1 MPEAIQDLA
10 GIPLSSIQSFL
21 DRVRDLTTESDAPE
35 KHSVEQ
41 LASSWKAH
49 GLRPGD
55 VVLLALPNGAELLA
69 QVFAILAARGVPALV
84 SPSAPTLRQQA
95 LVEALPARALVAMRR
110 PVPQAQ
116 DVERFTLGRA
126 EVALFPETR
135 PPGAQPGEMVLL
147 TSGTSGF
154 ASGCVFDLDALF
166 RNANRHADAVGLR
179 SGDTVLVNLPL
190 YYSYS
195 MVAQAFASLLRGGDL
210 VISGPPFQPA
220 AYLRL
225 LAEQGVTVS
234 ALTPLLVRSLLQHG
248 GAFPETT
255 RSLGVGGDVLSP
267 EHVEQLLRLRPR
279 GELFLTYGLSEAGP
293 RVATLAAHAEPAHR
307 HASVGLPLPGT
318 QVSLVPRAPGGQ
330 KELLVSSDTLM
341 KRRIGIVEGEKL
353 HAWRGPRLLATGDI
367 FDLDADGYLYFQG
380 RLSDFLVRGSE
391 KICMASVRRL
401 ATTLPGVLTART
413 QVVQGAEGD
422 DYEMILTVADES
434 RPPEHVSEALSRLL
448 RLAERPRRIQVV
460 SADVNT
466 AALHK

>member
-1 MPEAIQDLA
+1 MTELA
-10 GIPLSSIQSFL
+10 DIPLSSIQAFL
-21 DRVRDLTTESDAPE
+21 DRVRDLTCETGMSTRHRVES
-35 KHSVEQ
+35 
-41 LASSWKAH
+41 LAEAWRAR

-55 VVLLALPNGAELLA
+55 VVLLALPNGAELLT
-69 QVFAILAARGVPALV
+69 QLFAILAARGVPALV
-84 SPSAPTLRQQA
+84 SPSAPALRQQT
-95 LVEALPARALVAMRR
+95 LVEALPARALVTMRR
-110 PVPQAQ
+110 PAPLAH
-116 DVERFTLGRA
+116 DADRFHLGGA
-126 EVALFPETR
+126 EVALFSEAQ

-154 ASGCVFDLDALF
+154 ASGCVFDLEALF
-166 RNANRHADAVGLR
+166 RNARRHSDAVGLR
-179 SGDTVLVNLPL
+179 PGDTMLVNLPL

-195 MVAQAFASLLRGGDL
+195 MVAQAFASLLRGADL

-225 LAEQGVTVS
+225 LAEQAITVS
-234 ALTPLLVRSLLQHG
+234 ALTPLLVRALLQQG
-248 GAFPETT
+248 GAFPEGL

-267 EHVEQLLRLRPR
+267 EHVERLLRLRPR
-279 GELFLTYGLSEAGP
+279 GELYLTYGLSEAGP
-293 RVATLAAHAEPAHR
+293 RVATLSAHAEPAHR
-307 HASVGLPLPGT
+307 YASVGRPLPGT
-318 QVSLVPRAPGGQ
+318 QVSLVPRGPGGQ

-341 KRRIGIVEGEKL
+341 KRRIGLVEGDKL

-367 FDLDADGYLYFQG
+367 FDIDADGYLYFQG

-413 QVVQGAEGD
+413 QVVSGTEGD
-422 DYEMILTVADES
+422 DYEMILTVADEG
-434 RPPEHVSEALSRLL
+434 RPLEHVSEALSRLL

-460 SADVNT
+460 SADGNT

>member
-1 MPEAIQDLA
+1 MTETATDLA
-10 GIPLSSIQSFL
+10 GISLPSIQAFL
-21 DRVRDLTTESDAPE
+21 DRVRDLTDSGARAEHP
-35 KHSVEQ
+35 VER
-41 LASSWKAH
+41 LAAAWRAR

-84 SPSAPTLRQQA
+84 SPPAPAARHQA

-110 PVPQAQ
+110 PAPHAQ
-116 DVERFTLGRA
+116 EAERFPLGGA
-126 EVALFPETR
+126 EVALFPEAQ
-135 PPGAQPGEMVLL
+135 PPGARPGEMILL

-166 RNANRHADAVGLR
+166 RNASRHADAVGLR
-179 SGDTVLVNLPL
+179 AGDTVLVNLPL

-195 MVAQAFASLLRGGDL
+195 MVAQAFASLLRGADL

-225 LAEQGVTVS
+225 LAEHGVTVS
-234 ALTPLLVRSLLQHG
+234 ALTPLLVRSLLQQG
-248 GAFPETT
+248 GTFPEAL

-267 EHVEQLLRLRPR
+267 EHVVQLLRLRPR
-279 GELFLTYGLSEAGP
+279 GELYLTYGLSEAGP
-293 RVATLAAHAEPAHR
+293 RVATLAAHAEPGHR
-307 HASVGLPLPGT
+307 FASVGLPLPGT
-318 QVSLVPRAPGGQ
+318 QVSLLPRSPGGQ

-341 KRRIGIVEGEKL
+341 KRRIGLVEGEKL
-353 HAWRGPRLLATGDI
+353 NAWRGPRLLATGDI
-367 FDLDADGYLYFQG
+367 FDIDAEGYLYFQG
-380 RLSDFLVRGSE
+380 RLSDFIVRGSE
-391 KICMASVRRL
+391 KISMASVRRL

-413 QVVQGAEGD
+413 QLVPGTDGD
-422 DYEMILTVADES
+422 DYEMILTMVDEGRS
-434 RPPEHVSEALSRLL
+434 TDHVSEALSRLL

-460 SADVNT
+460 SADGTT

>member
-1 MPEAIQDLA
+1 MTELA
-10 GIPLSSIQSFL
+10 DIPLSSIQAFL
-21 DRVRDLTTESDAPE
+21 DRVRDLTCETGTATR
-35 KHSVEQ
+35 HRVEP
-41 LASSWKAH
+41 LAEAWRAH

-69 QVFAILAARGVPALV
+69 QLFAILAARGVPALV

-95 LVEALPARALVAMRR
+95 LVEALPARALVTMRR
-110 PVPQAQ
+110 PAPLAR
-116 DVERFTLGRA
+116 DVDRFHLGGA
-126 EVALFPETR
+126 EVALFSEAQ

-154 ASGCVFDLDALF
+154 ASGCVFDLEALF
-166 RNANRHADAVGLR
+166 RNARRHSDAVGLR
-179 SGDTVLVNLPL
+179 PGDTVLVNLPL

-195 MVAQAFASLLRGGDL
+195 MVAQAFASLLRGADL
-210 VISGPPFQPA
+210 VISGPPFQPT

-225 LAEQGVTVS
+225 LAEQGITVS
-234 ALTPLLVRSLLQHG
+234 ALTPLLVRALLQQG
-248 GAFPETT
+248 GAFPEGL

-267 EHVEQLLRLRPR
+267 EHVERLLRLRPR
-279 GELFLTYGLSEAGP
+279 GELYLTYGLSEAGP
-293 RVATLAAHAEPAHR
+293 RVATLSAHAEPAHR
-307 HASVGLPLPGT
+307 HASVGRPLPGT
-318 QVSLVPRAPGGQ
+318 QVSLVPRGPGGQ

-341 KRRIGIVEGEKL
+341 KRRIGLVEGDKL

-367 FDLDADGYLYFQG
+367 FDIDADGYLYFQG

-413 QVVQGAEGD
+413 QVVSGTEGD
-422 DYEMILTVADES
+422 DYEMILTVADEG
-434 RPPEHVSEALSRLL
+434 RPLEHVSEALSRLL

-460 SADVNT
+460 SADGNT

>member
-1 MPEAIQDLA
+1 MTELA
-10 GIPLSSIQSFL
+10 DIPLSSIQAFL
-21 DRVRDLTTESDAPE
+21 DRVRDLTCETGMSTRHRVES
-35 KHSVEQ
+35 
-41 LASSWKAH
+41 LAEAWRAR

-55 VVLLALPNGAELLA
+55 VVLLAMPNGAELLT
-69 QVFAILAARGVPALV
+69 QLFAILAARGVPALV
-84 SPSAPTLRQQA
+84 SPSAPALRQQT
-95 LVEALPARALVAMRR
+95 LVEALPARALVTMRR
-110 PVPQAQ
+110 PAPLAH
-116 DVERFTLGRA
+116 DADRFHLGGA
-126 EVALFPETR
+126 EVALFSEAQ

-154 ASGCVFDLDALF
+154 ASGCVFDLEALF
-166 RNANRHADAVGLR
+166 RNARRHSDAVGLR
-179 SGDTVLVNLPL
+179 AGDTVLVNLPL

-195 MVAQAFASLLRGGDL
+195 MVAQAFASLLRGADL

-225 LAEQGVTVS
+225 LAEQGITVS
-234 ALTPLLVRSLLQHG
+234 ALTPLLVRALLQQR
-248 GAFPETT
+248 GAFPEGL

-279 GELFLTYGLSEAGP
+279 GELYLTYGLSEAGP
-293 RVATLAAHAEPAHR
+293 RVATLSAHAEPAHR
-307 HASVGLPLPGT
+307 YASVGRPLPGT
-318 QVSLVPRAPGGQ
+318 QVSLAPRGPGGQ

-341 KRRIGIVEGEKL
+341 KRRIGLVEGDKL

-367 FDLDADGYLYFQG
+367 FDIDADGYLYFQG

-413 QVVQGAEGD
+413 QVVSGTEGD
-422 DYEMILTVADES
+422 DYEMILTVADEG
-434 RPPEHVSEALSRLL
+434 RPLEHVSEALSRLL

-460 SADVNT
+460 SADGST

>member
-1 MPEAIQDLA
+1 MTESTPELA
-10 GIPLSSIQSFL
+10 GIALPFIQAFL
-21 DRVRDLTTESDAPE
+21 DRVRDLTTTASAPPLA
-35 KHSVEQ
+35 Q
-41 LASSWKAH
+41 LAASWRAR

-84 SPSAPTLRQQA
+84 SPSAPTARQQA
-95 LVEALPARALVAMRR
+95 LVEALPARALVTMRR
-110 PVPQAQ
+110 PAPHAP
-116 DVERFTLGRA
+116 DADRFTLGGA

-135 PPGAQPGEMVLL
+135 PPAANPGEMVLL

-166 RNANRHADAVGLR
+166 RNASRHADAVGLR
-179 SGDTVLVNLPL
+179 TGDTVLVNLPL

-195 MVAQAFASLLRGGDL
+195 LVAQAFASMLRGADL

-220 AYLRL
+220 AYSRM
-225 LAEQGVTVS
+225 LAEQGITVS
-234 ALTPLLVRSLLQHG
+234 ALTPLLVRALLQQG
-248 GAFPETT
+248 SALPTQL

-267 EHVEQLLRLRPR
+267 EHVEQLLRQRPR
-279 GELFLTYGLSEAGP
+279 GELYLTYGLSEAGP

-307 HASVGLPLPGT
+307 FASVGLPLPGT
-318 QVSLVPRAPGGQ
+318 QVSLVPRAPNGQ

-341 KRRIGIVEGEKL
+341 KRRIGLVEGEKL
-353 HAWRGPRLLATGDI
+353 HAWRGHRLLATGDI
-367 FDLDADGYLYFQG
+367 FDIDADGYLYFQG

-413 QVVQGAEGD
+413 QVVPGAEGD
-422 DYEMILTVADES
+422 DYEMILTVADEG
-434 RPPEHVSEALSRLL
+434 RPTEHVSEALSRLL

-460 SADVNT
+460 AADGAT

>member
-1 MPEAIQDLA
+1 MTETTTDVA
-10 GIPLSSIQSFL
+10 GIALPTIQAFL
-21 DRVRDLTTESDAPE
+21 DRVRDLTESGAPAQ
-35 KHSVEQ
+35 HPVEQ
-41 LASSWKAH
+41 LAASWMAR

-84 SPSAPTLRQQA
+84 SPSAPAARQQA
-95 LVEALPARALVAMRR
+95 LVESLPARALVAMRR
-110 PVPQAQ
+110 PAPHAR
-116 DVERFTLGRA
+116 DVERFALGGA
-126 EVALFPETR
+126 EVALFSDAQ
-135 PPGAQPGEMVLL
+135 PPGAQAGEMVLL

-166 RNANRHADAVGLR
+166 RNASRHADAVGLR
-179 SGDTVLVNLPL
+179 AGDTVLVNLPL

-195 MVAQAFASLLRGGDL
+195 MVAQAFASLLRGADL

-225 LAEQGVTVS
+225 LAEHGVTVS
-234 ALTPLLVRSLLQHG
+234 ALTPLLVRSLLQQG
-248 GAFPETT
+248 GVFPEGL

-267 EHVEQLLRLRPR
+267 EHVARLLRLRPR
-279 GELFLTYGLSEAGP
+279 GELYLTYGLSEAGP

-307 HASVGLPLPGT
+307 FASVGLPLPGT
-318 QVSLVPRAPGGQ
+318 QVSLVPRGPGGQ

-341 KRRIGIVEGEKL
+341 KRRIGLVEGEKL
-353 HAWRGPRLLATGDI
+353 NAWRGPRLLATGDI
-367 FDLDADGYLYFQG
+367 FDMDAEGYLYFQG
-380 RLSDFLVRGSE
+380 RLSDFIVRGSE
-391 KICMASVRRL
+391 KISMASVRRL

-413 QVVQGAEGD
+413 QIIPGVEGD
-422 DYEMILTVADES
+422 DYEMILTVADEG
-434 RPPEHVSEALSRLL
+434 RPMDHVSEALSRLL

-460 SADVNT
+460 SADGAT